1 MNSASYVRAV
11 RTSQE
16 EIKKSILDESI
27 RIYHLEEFKKS
38 ILGEP
43 ISIDHLLV
51 AQNNFPEPMKWDDAI
66 EACEEFGE
74 DWRLP
79 TMWELDIL
87 YKNRRKIGLLE
98 GEQLW
103 SSNLKE
109 DIRAYVKDFNNGY
122 LTLKEVWLPSNFRV
136 VKIAPKEEIKENIK
150 ENLIKIAPK
159 EEIKKSIKGSVIGK
173 PIRLQNFEVA
183 QYDFEEEMTWEKA
196 KAECYR
202 LGKGWRLPTKNE
214 LNVMYKNKDRIGG
227 FADDYYWSS
236 TEYGSSHAWG
246 QNVNAGY
253 QLNYLKNVA
262 SYVRAIRA
270 F

>member
-1 MNSASYVRAV
+1 MS
-11 RTSQE
+11 
-16 EIKKSILDESI
+16 KKSILDESI

-136 VKIAPKEEIKENIK
+136 VKIAPKEEIK
-150 ENLIKIAPK
+150 
-159 EEIKKSIKGSVIGK
+159 KSIKGSVIGK

-214 LNVMYKNKDRIGG
+214 LNVIYKNQDRIGG
-227 FADDYYWSS
+227 FAGNRYWSS
-236 TEYGSSHAWG
+236 TESVS
-246 QNVNAGY
+246 VNAYVQVFSFGD
-253 QLNYLKNVA
+253 QGSTSKNTTTN
-262 SYVRAIRA
+262 YVRAVRA